1 MTKTIRNI
9 HRYLSLTVALF
20 WLVQL
25 CSGLL
30 LVFQRNLDDV
40 AHPSAD
46 TPANFAL
53 LENSMHGLIAERP
66 GSRIPFVYAFD
77 ARFNSFDVYL
87 VEESGDYRAFRMA
100 GDGTVLRELP
110 SNPEVLDAGFFEL
123 VLELHEKLW
132 LGDLGAVILGVSGIL
147 LVSNIGFGLWLAWP
161 KRGQWRTAFRWPRK
175 VGGKA
180 GHYALHR
187 MLGLAVAPVAILSI
201 GAGVLLAWEGPI
213 ADTLG
218 AHDISP
224 DIPAVET
231 FTGDEIGLS
240 KAVDVA
246 KGLYPEGQVAVFT
259 LATPAKPYY
268 KIRLTQPGELRRL
281 YGKTI
286 VFVSALDGGVIAHQ
300 DALTLPASHRFVN
313 SFYAIHSGE
322 YLAIF
327 GRLISFAVGLWLLV
341 MMVFGVRL
349 WWLRR

>member
-1 MTKTIRNI
+1 MIKTIRNI
-9 HRYLSLTVALF
+9 HRYLSLAVALF
-20 WLVQL
+20 WLVQV

-30 LVFQRNLDDV
+30 LVFQRNLDDLP
-40 AHPSAD
+40 HPSAD
-46 TPANFAL
+46 MPANFAL
-53 LENSMHGLIAERP
+53 LEQGMHALIEKRP
-66 GSRIPFVYAFD
+66 GSRIPFAYAFD

-87 VEESGDYRAFRMA
+87 VERSGDYLAFRMA

-161 KRGQWRTAFRWPRK
+161 KRGQWRMVFKWPRK
-175 VGGKA
+175 VSGKA

-187 MLGLAVAPVAILSI
+187 LIGLALAPIAVLSI
-201 GAGVLLAWEGPI
+201 GAGVLLAWEGQI
-213 ADTLG
+213 ADALN

-224 DIPAVET
+224 DIPAVEA
-231 FTGDEIGLS
+231 FSGDEVSLDT
-240 KAVDVA
+240 AVDTA
-246 KGLYPEGQVAVFT
+246 KKLYPEGQVAMFT
-259 LATPAKPYY
+259 LATPAKPFY
-268 KIRLTQPGELRRL
+268 KIRLTQPDELRRL

-286 VFVSALDGGVIAHQ
+286 VFVSALDGEVVAHQ
-300 DALTLPASHRFVN
+300 DALALPIANRFVN

-322 YLAIF
+322 YLATF
-327 GRLISFAVGLWLLV
+327 GRLMSFAVGLWLLV
-341 MMVFGVRL
+341 MMVLGVRL